1 MWNSIYPKSKFNS
14 LFRTLV
20 LTCLEKWCKCFAKL
34 LKFRNQKSPRRV
46 IFCIILLFVWS
57 LLYFTDGSI
66 EMEPIMR
73 CGQSWEWE
81 ATPYFIKHPR
91 IRKHDNPITSVI
103 LNIFNSRLAQ
113 GNSSKENVYYIH

>member
-1 MWNSIYPKSKFNS
+1 MFCKAVEIQES
-14 LFRTLV
+14 
-20 LTCLEKWCKCFAKL
+20 EKPEACY
-34 LKFRNQKSPRRV
+34 
-46 IFCIILLFVWS
+46 FCIILLFVWS